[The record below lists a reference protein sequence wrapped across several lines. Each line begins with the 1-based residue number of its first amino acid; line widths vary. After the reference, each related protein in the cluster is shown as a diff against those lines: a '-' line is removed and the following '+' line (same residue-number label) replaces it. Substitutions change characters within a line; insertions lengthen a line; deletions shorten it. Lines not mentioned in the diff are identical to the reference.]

1 MAVIIILDLW
11 EEDKSKKKIAQ
22 FNSFDEMPVASNN
35 DIIKILDKKY
45 KILSI
50 RRTSKSD
57 FTNHHKT
64 VDDEIYE
71 IIVEKV

>member
-1 MAVIIILDLW
+1 MPEIIVLNLW
-11 EEDKSKKKIAQ
+11 EDDKSKKKIAQ

-35 DIIKILDKKY
+35 IIEILDKKY

-50 RRTSKSD
+50 RRNSKND

-64 VDDEIYE
+64 TDNEIYE
-71 IIVEKV
+71 IIVENV